1 MPGAIMGY
9 KKKLS
14 GPLLDRIDLHI
25 MVPPVDKDR
34 LIDARES
41 ESSREVR
48 LRVIGA
54 RKKQTQRFR
63 ELSISA
69 NGQMRPADIK
79 KFCSLET
86 DAVELLKEAISR
98 FSLSARSYFKIIKI
112 AQTISDLNQE
122 SKITKNAVAEALQYR
137 AIET

>member
-34 LIDARES
+34 LIDGRES

-48 LRVIGA
+48 LRVANA
-54 RKKQTQRFR
+54 RKKQITRFK

-69 NGQMRPADIK
+69 NGQMKPVDIK
-79 KFCSLET
+79 KLCSLET

-137 AIET
+137 ATET